1 MNRWT
6 KSSWL
11 CDSLGQLLL
20 QICIKKKK
28 KKKSECSSATSVLFQ
43 GIKYPTTSLW
53 GKPCIAKK
61 IKKMFFSHVAVSFLS
76 ELLQQ
81 PSGSLQGLEH
91 CFAVLGE
98 PNRGGCHQFSG
109 EAEYEPRGAL
119 WPCYRTPGRKMP
131 WQCTSVMA
139 QVVLP
144 LCCLQGALQTS
155 QQFLTSFECKVLHK
169 L

>member
-20 QICIKKKK
+20 QICIKKKINLN
-28 KKKSECSSATSVLFQ
+28 AVQQPLFVPFQ

-61 IKKMFFSHVAVSFLS
+61 IKKMFFSPCSGLTPLRTPPAAIRQSSKPGALLRCAGWAKQGWLPSVLRRSWVWTERSPLAV
-76 ELLQQ
+76 LQNSRQ
-81 PSGSLQGLEH
+81 KNALTVHFSDGSGSAA
-91 CFAVLGE
+91 FVLSAGSLT
-98 PNRGGCHQFSG
+98 N
-109 EAEYEPRGAL
+109 
-119 WPCYRTPGRKMP
+119 
-131 WQCTSVMA
+131 
-139 QVVLP
+139 
-144 LCCLQGALQTS
+144 S